1 MKTISQ
7 LQREILTPSAFQ
19 FIRCLSQEFES
30 RRKDLLRAREIR
42 QEIFSKDPS
51 ALQLLPETRSVRE
64 DLTWQVSPAPKDL
77 NDRRV
82 EITGPAEPKM
92 IINALNSGA
101 QVFMADFEDA
111 LSPTWRNVLEG
122 QLGLREA
129 VSRKLKVESG
139 SKTYELNEKT
149 ATLVVRPRGL
159 HLIEEHLKIDGEA
172 VSASLFDFGL
182 YFFHNIQEL
191 LDWRTGPYFYLPKL
205 ESHLEARW
213 WNDVFI
219 FTQRYFGVSRG
230 TIRATVLIE
239 TIPAAFEMD
248 EILFEL
254 REHSAGLNAGRWDY
268 IFSLIK
274 KLHQHSAF
282 ILPDR
287 DQVTMTTGF
296 MSSYAQRLVQT
307 CHRRGA
313 HAIGGMSAFI
323 PNKAEPDVTAQALL
337 KVAADKKREAYL
349 GFDGTWVAHPGLIE
363 TARKELDGA
372 LNGRPHQKETL
383 NLTQLDPADLL
394 VTTIQGAEIT
404 ESGVRKNIR
413 ISLTYLCHWLAGRG
427 AVGIENLME
436 DLATAEI
443 SRGQLWQWAH
453 YQVKVTSQNKDQIT
467 FTENLLKKWIAE
479 ESQQIKLDY
488 LEQAQTLLEGLCL
501 SKTFPE
507 FITFE
512 SYKVLNELNDQEYKE
527 LNSHLS
533 NIKQIK
539 TIKESHAAQP

>member
-1 MKTISQ
+1 MKTISS

-19 FIRCLSQEFES
+19 FIRCLSQEFEF
-30 RRKDLLRAREIR
+30 RRRDLLRAREGR
-42 QEIFSKDPS
+42 QRLLTQDPS
-51 ALQLLPETRSVRE
+51 HFQLLPETKEIRA
-64 DLTWQVSPAPKDL
+64 DLTWQVASSPKDL
-77 NDRRV
+77 TDRRV

-92 IINALNSGA
+92 IVNALNSGA

-122 QLGLREA
+122 QSALRDA
-129 VSRKLKVESG
+129 VLKKLRVESNG
-139 SKTYELNEKT
+139 KVYELNEQT

-159 HLIEEHLKIDGEA
+159 HLVEEHFSIDGEP

-182 YFFHNIQEL
+182 YFFHNVQEL
-191 LDWRTGPYFYLPKL
+191 LNRQTGPYFYLPKL

-219 FTQRYFGVSRG
+219 FAQRYFGLGRG

-239 TIPAAFEMD
+239 TISAAFEMD

-254 REHSAGLNAGRWDY
+254 REHAAGLNAGRWDY

-274 KLHQHSAF
+274 KLHAHEDY

-287 DQVTMTTGF
+287 DQVTMATGF
-296 MSSYAQRLVQT
+296 MSSYARRLVQT

-323 PNKAEPDVTAQALL
+323 PNKAEPGTTAQALQ
-337 KVAADKKREAYL
+337 KVAADKKREAGL

-363 TARKELDGA
+363 TARIELDA
-372 LNGRPHQKETL
+372 ILRGRPHQKESL
-383 NLTQLDPADLL
+383 ELLPLDPSDLL
-394 VTTIQGAEIT
+394 KTRIQGGEIT

-413 ISLTYLCHWLAGRG
+413 IGLTYLCHWLSGRG

-443 SRGQLWQWAH
+443 SRGQLWQWSR
-453 YQVKVTSQNKDQIT
+453 YQVKVLGPAESFTL
-467 FTENLLKKWIAE
+467 TENLLDQWIQDEA
-479 ESQQIKLDY
+479 QKIDLKHLD
-488 LEQAQTLLEGLCL
+488 EARGLLKALCFA
-501 SKTFPE
+501 KTFPE
-507 FITFE
+507 FITTQGCA
-512 SYKVLNELNDQEYKE
+512 VLNGLNDQEYNE
-527 LNSHLS
+527 LKNPQI
-533 NIKQIK
+533 NYKQLK
-539 TIKESHAAQP
+539 TMKESHAIQP